1 MPIAFVEPTPEICCM
16 KMRKADWFKVL
27 GIALIFTVGLV
38 WSYNIMKPERQLP
51 IYNPSELDERLVD
64 SVVQKVGR
72 NHKVLPFSL
81 LNQFGDT
88 LTENNLKGKIRVV
101 DFFFTTCP
109 GICKDMAKEMR
120 RLQEVFKADDEMVFL
135 SHSVMPN
142 TDTLEVIAAYA
153 ELQGAIKGKWYI
165 LTGDKKQIYKL
176 ARQSYFAVLDEGGTG
191 DEDDF
196 IHTENFVLVDKQD
209 RIRGFYD
216 GTSTEDVNRLIEDVT
231 LLKSKNP
238 SR

>member
-1 MPIAFVEPTPEICCM
+1 M

-27 GIALIFTVGLV
+27 AIAVVFTAGLV
-38 WSYNIMKPERQLP
+38 WSYHIMKPERQLP

-64 SVVQKVGR
+64 SSIQNVGR

-88 LTENNLKGKIRVV
+88 LTEKEVEGKIRVV

-120 RLQEVFKADDEMVFL
+120 RLQEVYKMDDKILFL
-135 SHSVMPN
+135 SHSVTPN
-142 TDTLEVIAAYA
+142 IDTLEVIAAYA
-153 ELQGAIKGKWYI
+153 DLQGAIKGKWYI

-196 IHTENFVLVDKQD
+196 IHTENFVLIDKKD

-216 GTSTEDVNRLIEDVT
+216 GTSAGDVDRLMEDIT
-231 LLKSKNP
+231 LLKNKSS

>member
-1 MPIAFVEPTPEICCM
+1 M
-16 KMRKADWFKVL
+16 KLNKADWLKIV
-27 GIALIFTVGLV
+27 GVGLV
-38 WSYNIMKPERQLP
+38 FITGLIWSYQIMKPERQLP

-64 SVVQKVGR
+64 STVQGVGR
-72 NHKVLPFSL
+72 NHKVLPFAL
-81 LNQFGDT
+81 LSQQGDT
-88 LTENNLKGKIRVV
+88 LTDAEVKGKIRIV

-109 GICKDMAKEMR
+109 GICKDMAREIR
-120 RLQEVFKADDEMVFL
+120 RLQDVYEYDEDVIFL
-135 SHSVMPN
+135 SHSVTPEI
-142 TDTLEVIAAYA
+142 DSLPVIQAYA
-153 ELQGAIKGKWYI
+153 ALQGAINGKWYI

-196 IHTENFVLVDKQD
+196 IHTENFVLVDQQD

-216 GTSTEDVNRLIEDVT
+216 GTSREDVDRLVEDLK
-231 LLKSKNP
+231 LLKGKSP